1 MVVRRWVTC
10 SFVAL
15 SALTAVACGSD
26 TSPSSAPTS
35 ASHSATTS
43 AAESVAATPTSSA
56 ETTTALSTAYTAPT
70 TCLMTVEDVSSVLGG
85 TWDRSDNGAGNC
97 IYQSDRGAMFAIVP
111 IDAPPSDQE
120 PSLADARIHNCAT
133 QPRDVPDTGG
143 AFVCIE
149 RPLEGD
155 VVEGNIIGQ
164 GYLWVVVMQGQGS
177 DPSYPAQS
185 DAMAAL
191 LSAVRR

>member
-1 MVVRRWVTC
+1 M
-10 SFVAL
+10 
-15 SALTAVACGSD
+15 
-26 TSPSSAPTS
+26 
-35 ASHSATTS
+35 
-43 AAESVAATPTSSA
+43 
-56 ETTTALSTAYTAPT
+56 TTA
-70 TCLMTVEDVSSVLGG
+70 DVSSVLGG
-85 TWDRSDNGAGNC
+85 IWSSSDGGAGQC
-97 IYQSDRGAMFAIVP
+97 TYASDRGAQFAIVP

-120 PSLADARIHNCAT
+120 PSLADAKIHNCAT
-133 QPRDVPDTGG
+133 PPRNVPDTGG

-164 GYLWVVVMQGQGS
+164 GYYWLLVMEGQGS
-177 DPSYPAQS
+177 DPAYPAQS